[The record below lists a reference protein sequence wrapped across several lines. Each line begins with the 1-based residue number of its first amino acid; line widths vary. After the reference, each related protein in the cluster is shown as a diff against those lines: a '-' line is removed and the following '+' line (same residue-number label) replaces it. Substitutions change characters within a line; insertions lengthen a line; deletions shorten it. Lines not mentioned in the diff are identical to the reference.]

1 MKKGFTLVEVLVSIF
16 IFSLVLVTTL
26 STYLLSISFEKRQS
40 EYIYFETICLDINK
54 YSDVYKREWNLY
66 YFNND
71 SNVQYYDINFNYVG
85 TIINKYKLAF
95 FYTANNELIIN
106 VTDEDNNRF
115 IIKDLNYGGTRYEEI

>member
-85 TIINKYKLAF
+85 TTINKYKLAF
-95 FYTANNELIIN
+95 FIQLIMSLLLMLLMKTMI
-106 VTDEDNNRF
+106 VLLLK
-115 IIKDLNYGGTRYEEI
+115 I

>member
-40 EYIYFETICLDINK
+40 EYMYFETICLDINK

-85 TIINKYKLAF
+85 TTINKYKLAF

-106 VTDEDNNRF
+106 VTDEDNDRF
-115 IIKDLNYGGTRYEEI
+115 IIKDLNYGGNRYEEI

>member
-85 TIINKYKLAF
+85 TTINKYKLAF
-95 FYTANNELIIN
+95 FYTVNNELIIN
-106 VTDEDNNRF
+106 VTDEDNDRF

>member
-26 STYLLSISFEKRQS
+26 STYLLSVSFEKRQS

-71 SNVQYYDINFNYVG
+71 SNEQYYDINFNYVG
-85 TIINKYKLAF
+85 TTMNKYKLAF
-95 FYTANNELIIN
+95 FYTVNNELIIN
-106 VTDEDNNRF
+106 VTDEDNDRF
-115 IIKDLNYGGTRYEEI
+115 IIKDLNYGGSRYEEI

>member
-85 TIINKYKLAF
+85 TTINKYKLAF

-106 VTDEDNNRF
+106 VTDEDNDRF
-115 IIKDLNYGGTRYEEI
+115 IIKDLNYGGNRYEEI

>member
-16 IFSLVLVTTL
+16 RLSLVLVTTL

-40 EYIYFETICLDINK
+40 EYIYFDTICLDINK

-71 SNVQYYDINFNYVG
+71 SNVQYYDINFNYFG
-85 TIINKYKLAF
+85 TTINKYKLAF

-106 VTDEDNNRF
+106 VTDEDNDRF
-115 IIKDLNYGGTRYEEI
+115 IIKDLNYGGNRYEEI

>member
-16 IFSLVLVTTL
+16 IFSLVLVTIL

-71 SNVQYYDINFNYVG
+71 SNEQYYDINFNYVG
-85 TIINKYKLAF
+85 TTINKYKLAF

-106 VTDEDNNRF
+106 VTDEDNDRF

>member
-66 YFNND
+66 YFNN
-71 SNVQYYDINFNYVG
+71 NFLIHYIQVNLS
-85 TIINKYKLAF
+85 NKY
-95 FYTANNELIIN
+95 
-106 VTDEDNNRF
+106 
-115 IIKDLNYGGTRYEEI
+115 LNITIFL

>member
-1 MKKGFTLVEVLVSIF
+1 M
-16 IFSLVLVTTL
+16 TTL

-85 TIINKYKLAF
+85 TTINKYKLAF

-106 VTDEDNNRF
+106 VTDEDNDRF
-115 IIKDLNYGGTRYEEI
+115 IIKDLNYGGNRYEEI

>member
-71 SNVQYYDINFNYVG
+71 SNEQYYDINFNYVG
-85 TIINKYKLAF
+85 TTINKYKLAF
-95 FYTANNELIIN
+95 FYTVNNELIIN

>member
-85 TIINKYKLAF
+85 TTINKYKLAF

-106 VTDEDNNRF
+106 VTDEDNDRF

>member
-71 SNVQYYDINFNYVG
+71 SNEQYYDINFNYVG
-85 TIINKYKLAF
+85 TTINKYKLAF

-106 VTDEDNNRF
+106 VTDEDNDRF